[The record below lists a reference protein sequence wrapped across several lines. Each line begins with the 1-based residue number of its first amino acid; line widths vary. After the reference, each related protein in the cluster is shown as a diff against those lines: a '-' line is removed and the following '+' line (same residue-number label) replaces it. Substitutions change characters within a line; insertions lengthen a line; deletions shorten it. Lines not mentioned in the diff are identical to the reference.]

1 MDINNFPDKL
11 FTKKQLLEKFFPA
24 IHKSTLERYMRDINK
39 NDDFK
44 EIISRPTSQ
53 MTNAT
58 TANSTL
64 VSIKKVDVV
73 SPNLAY
79 NPPKIQ
85 GA

>member
-53 MTNAT
+53 MTLINAKGFFLYLKYKESQLHKWNGSV
-58 TANSTL
+58 A
-64 VSIKKVDVV
+64 KF
-73 SPNLAY
+73 
-79 NPPKIQ
+79 
-85 GA
+85 

>member
-44 EIISRPTSQ
+44 RISNRKS
-53 MTNAT
+53 NK
-58 TANSTL
+58 N
-64 VSIKKVDVV
+64 IKK
-73 SPNLAY
+73 A
-79 NPPKIQ
+79 
-85 GA
+85 

>member
-53 MTNAT
+53 MTLINAKGFFFI
-58 TANSTL
+58 SE
-64 VSIKKVDVV
+64 
-73 SPNLAY
+73 
-79 NPPKIQ
+79 IQ
-85 GA
+85 RKSVA

>member
-44 EIISRPTSQ
+44 DTNLLLFFLITTFSLALIFATI
-53 MTNAT
+53 MT
-58 TANSTL
+58 
-64 VSIKKVDVV
+64 I
-73 SPNLAY
+73 
-79 NPPKIQ
+79 
-85 GA
+85 